1 MNDLA
6 HSNSAHSN
14 SAHSNSAHSNSAH
27 SNTVN
32 TTELIRIGIF
42 TMPLAAALKIL
53 GNLGTFNSIGYG
65 IPQGSEAATVSG
77 AGFFVGEL
85 VGSIFPVLLTPF

>member
-6 HSNSAHSN
+6 HSNL
-14 SAHSNSAHSNSAH
+14 AH

-32 TTELIRIGIF
+32 TTALIRIGIL

-53 GNLGTFNSIGYG
+53 GR
-65 IPQGSEAATVSG
+65 A
-77 AGFFVGEL
+77 
-85 VGSIFPVLLTPF
+85 